1 MAQTPA
7 FSPKPVQ
14 KSISAKRVLGKS
26 GCPLS
31 FWPVVQNKHNFRF
44 GWVVERLKFDVV
56 VGNVVPIFDK
66 REWYERFKRDMQYV
80 GRLVRFMEPEEW
92 VAVFSNYP
100 QIGLYAEI
108 KYAVAYDPKHFIYQ
122 INYIIGNIEKGVR
135 TVNDDTELLVLLSKQ
150 IIALSEKV
158 DSLSDAVSNI
168 DAQISCDEDYLAEQI
183 AEHMPDLPIDCEAL
197 AEQIA
202 EQLKQG
208 YIEDISEL
216 LQEKYKLANKHRQS
230 R

>member
-1 MAQTPA
+1 M
-7 FSPKPVQ
+7 
-14 KSISAKRVLGKS
+14 
-26 GCPLS
+26 
-31 FWPVVQNKHNFRF
+31 
-44 GWVVERLKFDVV
+44 KFDVV

-66 REWYERFKRDMQYV
+66 REQYERFKWGMHHV
-80 GRLVRFMEPEEW
+80 GRIVEFMEPEDW
-92 VAVFSNYP
+92 VVVFSDYP

-108 KYAVAYDPKHFIYQ
+108 KYTVAYDPKHFINQ

-150 IIALSEKV
+150 IVALSENV
-158 DSLSDAVSNI
+158 ERLSEAISNI

-183 AEHMPDLPIDCEAL
+183 AEHMPALPIDCESL